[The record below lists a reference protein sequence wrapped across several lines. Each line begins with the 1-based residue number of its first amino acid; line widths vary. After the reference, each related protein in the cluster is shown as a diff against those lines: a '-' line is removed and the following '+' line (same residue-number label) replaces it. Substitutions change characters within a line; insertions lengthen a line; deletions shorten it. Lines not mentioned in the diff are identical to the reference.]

1 MRLNHS
7 FILGLACPRK
17 SGDLRIR
24 GAVSI
29 CDMDPRDKPWDDA
42 KEDDA
47 KEDDAKEDDA
57 KEDDVV
63 VSFISSICNV
73 L

>member
-47 KEDDAKEDDA
+47 KEDD
-57 KEDDVV
+57 VV